1 MAILLMHEITH
12 AVRYCSPTKKET
24 PQLPFFRSYAD
35 PDKYDAGNALE
46 HELFG
51 GELHI
56 NRDSASTHVKL
67 FIIGSNNRY
76 VKLSPSDIND
86 CLTSYS
92 LASLLSLVH
101 RSALKRK
108 HNDGKQKLHMNYF
121 QPFNNEKD
129 DNNQEF
135 IPLLNYHTT
144 AVCETEDTSDP
155 DDEYQSLL
163 DYHPEINTSLNQSD
177 VDPLL

>member
-1 MAILLMHEITH
+1 MHEITH

-24 PQLPFFRSYAD
+24 PQLPFFRTYAD

-56 NRDSASTHVKL
+56 NRDSATTHVKL

-76 VKLSPSDIND
+76 VNVEPSYIND

-108 HNDGKQKLHMNYF
+108 HNDGNKKLHMNYF
-121 QPFNNEKD
+121 EPFYDSTISRKD
-129 DNNQEF
+129 PTGILCGRQ
-135 IPLLNYHTT
+135 
-144 AVCETEDTSDP
+144 DP
-155 DDEYQSLL
+155 TWRD
-163 DYHPEINTSLNQSD
+163 
-177 VDPLL
+177 

>member
-1 MAILLMHEITH
+1 MHEITH

-24 PQLPFFRSYAD
+24 PQLTFFSTYAD

-56 NRDSASTHVKL
+56 NRDSASTHVEL
-67 FIIGSNNRY
+67 FIIRPNNRY

-92 LASLLSLVH
+92 LTSLLSLVN
-101 RSALKRK
+101 RSTLKRK
-108 HNDGKQKLHMNYF
+108 HSDGKKKLHMNYLE
-121 QPFNNEKD
+121 PV
-129 DNNQEF
+129 NNQKNEDNQEL

-144 AVCETEDTSDP
+144 AVYETDDTTDP

-163 DYHPEINTSLNQSD
+163 DYHSEINTSLDQSD

>member
-1 MAILLMHEITH
+1 MHEITH

-24 PQLPFFRSYAD
+24 PQLPFFRTYAD
-35 PDKYDAGNALE
+35 PDKFDAGNALE

-56 NRDSASTHVKL
+56 NRDAASTHVQL
-67 FIIGSNNRY
+67 FIFTSSSRY

-92 LASLLSLVH
+92 LSSLLLLAN
-101 RSALKRK
+101 RSCSKRK
-108 HNDGKQKLHMNYF
+108 HNDGNKKLHINYF
-121 QPFNNEKD
+121 ERFNNDKNED
-129 DNNQEF
+129 DEQL
-135 IPLLNYHTT
+135 IPLLNYHSA
-144 AVCETEDTSDP
+144 AVHETDDNSDP

>member
-56 NRDSASTHVKL
+56 NRDSASTHRDVHVTVHQREE
-67 FIIGSNNRY
+67 NRY
-76 VKLSPSDIND
+76 M
-86 CLTSYS
+86 
-92 LASLLSLVH
+92 H
-101 RSALKRK
+101 
-108 HNDGKQKLHMNYF
+108 
-121 QPFNNEKD
+121 
-129 DNNQEF
+129 
-135 IPLLNYHTT
+135 
-144 AVCETEDTSDP
+144 
-155 DDEYQSLL
+155 L
-163 DYHPEINTSLNQSD
+163 DKTYIGML
-177 VDPLL
+177 

>member
-1 MAILLMHEITH
+1 MHEITQ
-12 AVRYCSPTKKET
+12 AVRFCSSTKKET
-24 PQLPFFRSYAD
+24 PQLPFFRTYAD

-76 VKLSPSDIND
+76 FKLSPSDINN

-92 LASLLSLVH
+92 LTSLLSLVH

-108 HNDGKQKLHMNYF
+108 HNDGNKKIHMNYF
-121 QPFNNEKD
+121 KPFNNEKNED
-129 DNNQEF
+129 NQEL

-144 AVCETEDTSDP
+144 AVCETEDTCDP